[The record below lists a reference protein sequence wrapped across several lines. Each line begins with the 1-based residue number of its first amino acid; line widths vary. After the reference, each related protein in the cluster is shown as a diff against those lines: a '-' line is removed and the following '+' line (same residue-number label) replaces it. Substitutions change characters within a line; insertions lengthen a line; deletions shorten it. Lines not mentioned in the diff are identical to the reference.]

1 MSVRLLLVLVV
12 VNLGLGGGL
21 RKAALGVWDGDG
33 EEGEIDG
40 VIKLGEEGGGHDPS
54 FSFLM
59 HRLVGWLILFSW
71 WFLFSR
77 VVGS

>member
-40 VIKLGEEGGGHDPS
+40 VIKLGGEERRGEDMIHRS
-54 FSFLM
+54 AFSCTGW
-59 HRLVGWLILFSW
+59 LVG
-71 WFLFSR
+71 
-77 VVGS
+77 